1 MNNIVV
7 LTLPLALVVTAVM
20 VLLHIACAV
29 ISARRE
35 NIATRIVLIALS
47 VINAAAH
54 LVLIAY
60 AVFKDIPTEELLCLL
75 MLSAAVGMVSIGIS
89 ERRKRGKED
98 V

>member
-7 LTLPLALVVTAVM
+7 LTLPLAIVVTAVI

-60 AVFKDIPTEELLCLL
+60 AVFKDIPAQELLCLL

-89 ERRKRGKED
+89 ERHKRAQED

>member
-7 LTLPLALVVTAVM
+7 LTLPLALAVTAVT

-29 ISARRE
+29 ISAYRE

-89 ERRKRGKED
+89 ERRKRAKED

>member
-1 MNNIVV
+1 MNNIFV
-7 LTLPLALVVTAVM
+7 LTLPLALVVTAVII
-20 VLLHIACAV
+20 LLHIACAV
-29 ISARRE
+29 ISAHRE

-89 ERRKRGKED
+89 ERRKRAKED